1 MKSMLASI
9 LALTAF
15 AVTGAQA
22 AEPKHGGILKM
33 YHRETPG
40 GIALLEVKGNQLWG
54 KPEEVEKAT
63 ARHTDY
69 GPVFMVGRER
79 GQSAFTHLRKLGEK
93 LDTDGAFAVERLRY
107 V

>member
-1 MKSMLASI
+1 VVSLA
-9 LALTAF
+9 
-15 AVTGAQA
+15 
-22 AEPKHGGILKM
+22 E
-33 YHRETPG
+33 RETPG
-40 GIALLEVKGNQLWG
+40 GIALLEVKGNQFWG
-54 KPEEVEKAT
+54 KTEEVEKAT

-79 GQSAFTHLRKLGEK
+79 GQATFNHLRKLGER